1 MTEYLTVDVGGTDI
15 KYGVMTADGH
25 LKESKKQSTPD
36 NLAEFTQLI
45 QSLIDQYY
53 EQVCGLEILKELT
66 RVWQCF

>member
-36 NLAEFTQLI
+36 NLAEIHTTYSVLDR
-45 QSLIDQYY
+45 S
-53 EQVCGLEILKELT
+53 IL
-66 RVWQCF
+66 

>member
-45 QSLIDQYY
+45 QSLIDQ
-53 EQVCGLEILKELT
+53 I
-66 RVWQCF
+66 FM